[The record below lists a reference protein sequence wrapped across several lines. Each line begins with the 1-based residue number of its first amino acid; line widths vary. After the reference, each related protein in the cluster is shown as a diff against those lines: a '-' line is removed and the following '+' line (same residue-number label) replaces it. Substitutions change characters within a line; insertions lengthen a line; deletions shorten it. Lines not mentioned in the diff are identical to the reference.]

1 MFEHK
6 HLDGELNRVI
16 SSNDA
21 FLNGDV
27 LECRDSVG
35 ADPKTLSRRQYA
47 VVGDRLVERC
57 LPPES
62 IGDVWSHDSAGLA
75 WWGSVKNPPHMGIVA
90 EFNSH
95 NGGEH
100 RKPFETEHN
109 VVAYAAAGEEVILS
123 NDCYTVT
130 RATDA
135 KELQAGSLVELRQ
148 LYYSND

>member
-6 HLDGELNRVI
+6 HLDGEMNRVI
-16 SSNDA
+16 TSTDS

-35 ADPKTLSRRQYA
+35 SEPGSISRRQYA

-62 IGDVWSHDSAGLA
+62 IGDCWSFDAVASP
-75 WWGSVKNPPHMGIVA
+75 WWGSVKNPPHMGIIA
-90 EFNSH
+90 EFNKF

-100 RKPFETEHN
+100 RKPIDLEHN
-109 VVAYAAAGEEVILS
+109 VVAYGAEGEEVTFS
-123 NDCYTVT
+123 NGTYTVI
-130 RATDA
+130 RKSDE
-135 KELQAGSLVELRQ
+135 KEITAASLVDLRKQ
-148 LYYSND
+148 YFA